1 MTAFNTAWDLLKMPF
16 VNSEGELATDIL
28 YQGRRTGDKDTG
40 YWTPHKSKALA
51 YALFGPRYDYKG
63 SPFVDANVHY
73 PELHMAT
80 APDEYIEIN
89 PDEEYMGGLGED
101 GAVLTGR
108 VAFNDPTI
116 RQYSKRLPDKHV
128 AQIIENIINS
138 DLYDDGFYEEQ
149 IHLDDA
155 EPWEYNIEWDKI
167 FGAEG
172 KGRVR
177 NDTLRT
183 LNYDSHVQDALE
195 EAYGSE
201 EPIWDLVTTNQALIG
216 GTLDDFVRRLRQ
228 RDDNFEEAEASNHWP
243 YSFRDGF
250 YYYSRPNMYYG
261 RFQTNKDG
269 KLIPSPDGGI
279 DYFKS
284 IAPPLPRREDWEE
297 RHKRMTGQRPMTRTE
312 AKERGWMPVMRIYT
326 DYDVRR
332 EDEM

>member
-80 APDEYIEIN
+80 APEEYIEID

-108 VAFNDPTI
+108 VAFKDPTI
-116 RQYSKRLPDKHV
+116 GQYSKRLPDKHV

-138 DLYDDGFYEEQ
+138 DLYDGDGLYEEQ

-177 NDTLRT
+177 NDTLRPI
-183 LNYDSHVQDALE
+183 NYDSHVQDALE

-201 EPIWDLVTTNQALIG
+201 EPNWDLVTTNQALIG
-216 GTLDDFVRRLRQ
+216 GTLDDFVRRLRE
-228 RDDNFEEAEASNHWP
+228 RDDDFEEVPDHFP
-243 YSFRDGF
+243 YSFKDGL
-250 YYYSRPNMYYG
+250 YYYSRPNIHYG
-261 RFQTNKDG
+261 KFITENG
-269 KLIPSPDGGI
+269 GPLMPHPEGGI
-279 DYFKS
+279 ERFKS
-284 IAPPLPRREDWEE
+284 YAPPRPRREDWEE
-297 RHKRMTGQRPMTRTE
+297 QHKRMTGQRPMTRKE
-312 AKERGWMPVMRIYT
+312 AFEKLGRPILR
-326 DYDVRR
+326 DYDVKR
-332 EDEM
+332 EGEM